1 MTEKTKRFLGAL
13 VAGPLLLLLA
23 WGTLALFDE
32 GGDKDNSK
40 TSTFRSV
47 QPGSPGYVPPN
58 SINFSPARIVQNVE
72 ADGPDLP
79 PLQLTNTTKQVF
91 RVQLGFY
98 PYTRTTP
105 EGSPRFTVDEESL
118 RKGKDL
124 VRLQSYEVQ
133 LGPGQVKTIQAKVVG
148 RPEGDSPEAFGVIVA
163 DVRLPKSTAYLPAD
177 VGGNRR
183 SISLDPILRLLGNA
197 WIKYEET
204 GSSSLALQRPVLE
217 QNSGGL
223 LAKIEVKAKGNTSAE
238 PGGEFL
244 LYQDGKV
251 LQRVYF
257 SSGELI
263 PPGQSADVVAE
274 RLFDPLA
281 PGAYTVVAEANSGGV
296 TRRSKR
302 SFRINDIGLVVGSGQ
317 KLPPYGLRLT
327 TEIAKYRE
335 ADVPTPMR
343 ISLTNTGRKSLRP
356 KVVVSIDNKNDLRG
370 PIRDTFR
377 VKRLGKGEDLALST
391 VLESLP
397 GGSYI
402 VETEVFGPGNISLAR
417 ESQDLNLAHTPVA
430 PRPDES
436 SGWPVEDPLL
446 LVLIGL
452 LMAGLFSLALIG
464 AISLLLRAFKRKP

>member
-1 MTEKTKRFLGAL
+1 MKRKN
-13 VAGPLLLLLA
+13 LLLA
-23 WGTLALFDE
+23 LAAALLLVLLVWAATSLLGGEEE
-32 GGDKDNSK
+32 GDQSK
-40 TSTFRSV
+40 TSTFRSL
-47 QPGSPGYVPPN
+47 QPGDPGYVPPN

-72 ADGPDLP
+72 SDGSKLP
-79 PLQLTNTTKQVF
+79 PVLLTNTTKQAFKVK
-91 RVQLGFY
+91 LGFY
-98 PYTRTTP
+98 PYNETTP
-105 EGSPRFTVDEESL
+105 AGVPKFTVDEDSL
-118 RKGKDL
+118 QAGKKI
-124 VRLQSYEVQ
+124 VRLESYEVEI
-133 LGPGQVKTIQAKVVG
+133 GPGKIKTIQAQVVG
-148 RPEGDSPEAFGVIVA
+148 RPDNKTPEAFGVIVA
-163 DVRLPKSTAYLPAD
+163 DVGLPKSTAYLPAD
-177 VGGNRR
+177 VSGKSR
-183 SISLDPILRLLGNA
+183 SVSLDPTLRLLGKV
-197 WIKYEET
+197 WLKYDKT
-204 GSSSLALQRPVLE
+204 SPSALALQPPVLE

-223 LAKIEVKAKGNTSAE
+223 LAKVEIKAKGNTSAE
-238 PGGEFL
+238 PGGEFV
-244 LYQDGKV
+244 LYQGSDV

-274 RLFDPLA
+274 SLFDPLA
-281 PGAYTVVAEANSGGV
+281 PGAYTVIAEANSGGV

-446 LVLIGL
+446 LVLVGL
-452 LMAGLFSLALIG
+452 FMAGLFSLALIG